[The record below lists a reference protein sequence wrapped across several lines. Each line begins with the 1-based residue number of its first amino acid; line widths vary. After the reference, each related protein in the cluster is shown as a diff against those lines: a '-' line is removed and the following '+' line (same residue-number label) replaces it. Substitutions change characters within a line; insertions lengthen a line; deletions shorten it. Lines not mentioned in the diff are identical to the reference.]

1 MMSVA
6 TIPLSLYIHLPWC
19 ALKCPYCDFN
29 SHEGF
34 SPELQQPY
42 VDALLADLSSQ
53 TNELSDRTVGSIFI
67 GGGTPSL
74 FEGQWI
80 ARLLDG
86 IRGQLKIA
94 DDAEI
99 TLETNPGSAERERF
113 AAYRAAGVNRLSIGV
128 QTFQDALLQAL
139 GRIHHGD
146 DARRA
151 LDMAAGAGFDRWNID
166 LMHGLPGQTT
176 ELAQADL
183 EDAIALSA
191 GHISWYQLTIERNTR
206 FWSTPPTLPNDNA
219 LERIQ
224 EVGEAV
230 LRDAGFEQY
239 EVSAYSLRSQESH
252 HNLNYWQFGDYLG
265 IGAGAHGKLTHAA
278 GQVTRTQR
286 TRSPADYLSQ
296 LQSSHI
302 SPPQQTTVATASLSG
317 EFAMNAL
324 RLRSGVPLSYFPD
337 RTGLAVEKL
346 LTNASE
352 AIERGWLMDPG
363 NGRFATSAL
372 GYRFLDSVV
381 ATFI

>member
-1 MMSVA
+1 MPA
-6 TIPLSLYIHLPWC
+6 TTIPLSLYIHLPWC

-42 VDALLADLSSQ
+42 VDALLTDLSSQ
-53 TNELSDRTVGSIFI
+53 ANGLSDRTIGSIFI

-74 FEGQWI
+74 FESQWI

-86 IRGQLKIA
+86 IRGQVKIA

-99 TLETNPGSAERERF
+99 TLETNPDSAERERF

-128 QTFQDALLQAL
+128 QTFQDALLKTL

-151 LDMAAGAGFDRWNID
+151 LDMAAHAGFDRWNID
-166 LMHGLPGQTT
+166 LMHGLPGQTA

-191 GHISWYQLTIERNTR
+191 GHVSWYQLTIERNTR
-206 FWSTPPTLPNDNA
+206 FWSTPPTLPNDDT
-219 LERIQ
+219 LESIQ

-230 LRDAGFEQY
+230 LRDEGFEQY
-239 EVSAYSLRSQESH
+239 EVSAYSLRTQTSR
-252 HNLNYWQFGDYLG
+252 HNLNYWQFGDYVG
-265 IGAGAHGKLTHAA
+265 IGAGAHGKLTQASGH
-278 GQVTRTQR
+278 VTRTQR

-296 LQSSHI
+296 LQSSRI
-302 SPPQQTTVATASLSG
+302 TPPQRTTVAAAALPG

-324 RLRSGVPLSYFPD
+324 RLRSGVPLDYFPD
-337 RTGLAVEKL
+337 RTGLAVEHL
-346 LTNASE
+346 LANASD
-352 AIERGWLMDPG
+352 AMKRGWLTNPED
-363 NGRFATSAL
+363 GRFATSAL

>member
-1 MMSVA
+1 MMPAA

-19 ALKCPYCDFN
+19 AHKCPYCVFN

-42 VDALLADLSSQ
+42 VNALLADLSSQ
-53 TNELSDRTVGSIFI
+53 ANELSDRTIGSIFI

-151 LDMAAGAGFDRWNID
+151 LDMAARAGFDRWNID
-166 LMHGLPGQTT
+166 LMHGLPGQTA

-183 EDAIALSA
+183 ECAIALSA
-191 GHISWYQLTIERNTR
+191 GHVSWYQLTIERNTR
-206 FWSTPPTLPNDNA
+206 FWSTPPTLPNDDT

-230 LRDAGFEQY
+230 LWDAGFEQY
-239 EVSAYSLRSQESH
+239 EVSAYSIRSEESR

-278 GQVTRTQR
+278 GQIARTQR

-296 LQSSHI
+296 LQSSLI
-302 SPPQQTTVATASLSG
+302 SPPQQTTVATAALPG

-324 RLRSGVPLSYFPD
+324 RLRSGVPLSFFPD
-337 RTGLAVEKL
+337 RTGLAVENL
-346 LTNASE
+346 RTNASE
-352 AIERGWLMDPG
+352 AIERGWLADPEDG
-363 NGRFATSAL
+363 HFATSAL

>member
-1 MMSVA
+1 MSVA

-53 TNELSDRTVGSIFI
+53 TNELSDRTIGSIFI

-94 DDAEI
+94 DNAEI

-113 AAYRAAGVNRLSIGV
+113 AVYRAAGVNRLSIGV
-128 QTFQDALLQAL
+128 QTFQDDLLQAL

-151 LDMAAGAGFDRWNID
+151 LDMAARAGFDRWNID
-166 LMHGLPGQTT
+166 LMHGLPGQTA

-239 EVSAYSLRSQESH
+239 EVSAYSLRSQASH
-252 HNLNYWQFGDYLG
+252 HNLNYWQFGDYVG

-302 SPPQQTTVATASLSG
+302 SPPQQKTVATASLSG

>member
-1 MMSVA
+1 MMPAA

-34 SPELQQPY
+34 SPVLQQPY
-42 VDALLADLSSQ
+42 VDALLTDLSSQ
-53 TNELSDRTVGSIFI
+53 ANGLSGRTIGSIFI

-80 ARLLDG
+80 AQLLDG

-146 DARRA
+146 DARHA
-151 LDMAAGAGFDRWNID
+151 LDMASHAGFDRWNID
-166 LMHGLPGQTT
+166 LMHGLPGQTA

-206 FWSTPPTLPNDNA
+206 FWSIPPTLPNDDT

-230 LRDAGFEQY
+230 LQDAGFEQY
-239 EVSAYSLRSQESH
+239 EVSAYSLRAQESR
-252 HNLNYWQFGDYLG
+252 HNLNYWQFGDYVG

-296 LQSSHI
+296 LQSSRI
-302 SPPQQTTVATASLSG
+302 TPPQQTTVAAAAIPG

-337 RTGLAVEKL
+337 RTGLEIENL

-352 AIERGWLMDPG
+352 AIGRGWLTDPED
-363 NGRFATSAL
+363 GRFATSAL